1 MTLKLLITGSNG
13 LLGKNILEK
22 SKKKYKI
29 IPLNSKICDLRN
41 SKKTENFLLKSK
53 PDIIIHAANIV
64 YGITGNKKN
73 SYSLLNDNLL
83 INTNILNAAK
93 KIKPKKIVFISSS
106 AVFAEKYKKN
116 IKEKLLNNFLPH
128 QSELNYGLSKRIFY
142 YQLVALKEQYE
153 IDFTYIILNNIYGKY
168 DNFNISTGHVIPA
181 LIHKFYLAKK
191 NNENLT
197 ILGKK
202 NDKRCFLNASDAA
215 IAILKLV
222 NKKINIINLSSKEE
236 ISILN
241 LVNLIKKFYN
251 YNGKITWKK
260 LNINSPTRRHLNLDK
275 LKKIKFKQKVSINH
289 GIKETIEWFLKNY
302 KNKELRK

>member
-93 KIKPKKIVFISSS
+93 KIKPKKIIFISSS
-106 AVFAEKYKKN
+106 AVYAEKYKKN

-191 NNENLT
+191 NNKNLT

-241 LVNLIKKFYN
+241 LVNLIKKFYS

-275 LKKIKFKQKVSINH
+275 LKKIKFKQKVSINQ
-289 GIKETIEWFLKNY
+289 GINETIEWFLKNY

>member
-93 KIKPKKIVFISSS
+93 KIKPKKIIFISSS
-106 AVFAEKYKKN
+106 AVYAEKYKKN

-153 IDFTYIILNNIYGKY
+153 IDFTYIILNN
-168 DNFNISTGHVIPA
+168 A
-181 LIHKFYLAKK
+181 
-191 NNENLT
+191 
-197 ILGKK
+197 
-202 NDKRCFLNASDAA
+202 
-215 IAILKLV
+215 
-222 NKKINIINLSSKEE
+222 
-236 ISILN
+236 
-241 LVNLIKKFYN
+241 
-251 YNGKITWKK
+251 
-260 LNINSPTRRHLNLDK
+260 
-275 LKKIKFKQKVSINH
+275 
-289 GIKETIEWFLKNY
+289 
-302 KNKELRK
+302 